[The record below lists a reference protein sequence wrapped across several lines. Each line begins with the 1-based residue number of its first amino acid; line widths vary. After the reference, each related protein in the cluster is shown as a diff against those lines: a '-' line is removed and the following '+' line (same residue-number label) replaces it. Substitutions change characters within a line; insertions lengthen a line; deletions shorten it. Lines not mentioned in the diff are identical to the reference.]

1 MRLDEFPDFFRSR
14 RKTGNQVEFPK
25 ITKQR
30 LVIAGTSLAL
40 VGLLAFVFFR
50 AGPLAATPVTVHV
63 VKQGGFTPALFGVG
77 TVEARRSW
85 MIGPTVAG
93 RVAKVHVDVGDV
105 VKAGQ
110 LMAEM
115 DSVDLDQKLSA
126 QDALIS
132 RTASTQMAALA
143 QQTDALARYEFS
155 KLNFIRNQ
163 DLAKQ
168 NFISPSALELRAQ
181 EKISAEAAYEAAS
194 ANLSGVKQDVIRLK
208 AEREGLQQQRNNV
221 RLIAPADGVVI
232 TRDAE
237 SGTTVVAGQPVIRLI
252 DPKSIWVKLRLDQG
266 RSAGLQS
273 GLEAQIV
280 VRSQAQS
287 SYKGQVVRVEM
298 LSDSVTEE
306 RVALV
311 SFSQIPKDVS
321 VGEVAEVTLV
331 LTPVEN
337 ALLIPNAS
345 IQRQGDTM
353 GVWRLINGNLVFTK
367 IRVGA
372 SSLNGDIVVLEGLQL
387 NDQVVVHSQ
396 KALTENSRVRVVEA
410 LR

>member
-1 MRLDEFPDFFRSR
+1 V
-14 RKTGNQVEFPK
+14 KFPK

-30 LVIAGTSLAL
+30 LVIAGASLVL

-50 AGPLAATPVTVHV
+50 AGPLAATPVTVQA
-63 VKQGGFTPALFGVG
+63 VKKGGFTPALFGVG

-93 RVAKVHVDVGDV
+93 RVAQVYVDVGDV

-110 LMAEM
+110 LLAEM
-115 DSVDLDQKLSA
+115 DSVDLDQKLAA
-126 QDALIS
+126 QEALIS

-143 QQTDALARYEFS
+143 LQTDALARYELS
-155 KLNFIRNQ
+155 KLNFSRNQ
-163 DLAKQ
+163 DLSKQ

-208 AEREGLQQQRNNV
+208 AERAGLQQQRNNV
-221 RLIAPADGVVI
+221 RLIAPAYGVVT

-252 DPKSIWVKLRLDQG
+252 DPQSIWVKLRLDQG

-287 SYKGQVVRVEM
+287 SFKGQVVRVEV

-311 SFSQIPKDVS
+311 SFAQIPKDVS
-321 VGEVAEVTLV
+321 IGEVAEVTLV
-331 LTPVEN
+331 LPPVEN

-345 IQRQGDTM
+345 VQQQGDSM
-353 GVWRLINGNLVFTK
+353 GVWRLINGNLFFTK

-372 SSLNGDIVVLEGLQL
+372 SSLDGDMVVLEGLQL

>member
-1 MRLDEFPDFFRSR
+1 
-14 RKTGNQVEFPK
+14 VEFPK

-30 LVIAGTSLAL
+30 LIIAGAGIVL
-40 VGLLAFVFFR
+40 VGLIAFVFFR
-50 AGPLAATPVTVHV
+50 AGPLAATSVTVYS

-93 RVAKVHVDVGDV
+93 RVAQVHVDVGDF

-110 LMAEM
+110 LLAEM
-115 DSVDLDQKLSA
+115 DSIDLDQKLSA

-132 RTASTQMAALA
+132 RAASTQTASLA
-143 QQTDALARYEFS
+143 QQTDALARYELS
-155 KLNFIRNQ
+155 KLNFSRNQ

-168 NFISPSALELRAQ
+168 NFISPSALELRIQ
-181 EKISAEAAYEAAS
+181 EKISAQATYEATI

-208 AEREGLQQQRNNV
+208 AERAGLQQQRNNV
-221 RLIAPADGVVI
+221 RLIAPADGVVT

-252 DPKSIWVKLRLDQG
+252 DPQSLWVKLRLDQG
-266 RSAGLQS
+266 RSAGLKA
-273 GLEAQIV
+273 GLDAHIV
-280 VRSQAQS
+280 VRSQAQNS
-287 SYKGQVVRVEM
+287 FNGQVVRVDL

-321 VGEVAEVTLV
+321 VGEVAEVTLA
-331 LTPVEN
+331 LLLVEK

-353 GVWRLINGNLVFTK
+353 GVWRLINGKPVFTK

-372 SSLNGDIVVLEGLQL
+372 SSLDGDMVVLEGLQL

-396 KALTENSRVRVVEA
+396 EALTKSSRVRVVET

>member
-1 MRLDEFPDFFRSR
+1 M
-14 RKTGNQVEFPK
+14 KFPK

-30 LVIAGTSLAL
+30 LVIAGASLVL

-50 AGPLAATPVTVHV
+50 AGPLAATPVTVHA
-63 VKQGGFTPALFGVG
+63 VKLGGFTPALFGVG

-85 MIGPTVAG
+85 MIGPTVSG
-93 RVAKVHVDVGDV
+93 RVAQVYVDVGDV

-110 LMAEM
+110 LLAEM
-115 DSVDLDQKLSA
+115 DSVDLDQKLAA

-143 QQTDALARYEFS
+143 LQTDAVARYELS
-155 KLNFIRNQ
+155 KLNFSRNQ

-221 RLIAPADGVVI
+221 RLIAPADAVVT

-252 DPKSIWVKLRLDQG
+252 DPQSIWVKLRLDQG

-287 SYKGQVVRVEM
+287 ILKGQVVRVEV

-311 SFSQIPKDVS
+311 SFAQIPKDVS

-331 LTPVEN
+331 LPPVEN

-353 GVWRLINGNLVFTK
+353 GVWRLISGKLVFTK

-372 SSLNGDIVVLEGLQL
+372 SSLDGDMVVLEGLHL

>member
-1 MRLDEFPDFFRSR
+1 
-14 RKTGNQVEFPK
+14 VEFPK

-181 EKISAEAAYEAAS
+181 EKISAKAAYEAAS

-221 RLIAPADGVVI
+221 RLIAPADGLVI

-252 DPKSIWVKLRLDQG
+252 DPQSIWVKLRVDQG
-266 RSAGLQS
+266 RSAGLQA
-273 GLEAQIV
+273 GLEAKIV

-287 SYKGQVVRVEM
+287 SYKGKVVRVEM

-311 SFSQIPKDVS
+311 TFSEIPKDVS
-321 VGEVAEVTLV
+321 VGEVAEITLE

-372 SSLNGDIVVLEGLQL
+372 SSLDGDMVVLEGLQL

>member
-1 MRLDEFPDFFRSR
+1 M
-14 RKTGNQVEFPK
+14 EFPK
-25 ITKQR
+25 VKKQ
-30 LVIAGTSLAL
+30 SLLMACVGICL
-40 VGLLAFVFFR
+40 VGLIAFVFLR
-50 AGPLAATPVTVHV
+50 SGPFAATSVTVYS
-63 VKQGGFTPALFGVG
+63 VKQGGFTPTLFGVG

-85 MIGPTVAG
+85 LIGPTVAG
-93 RVAKVHVDVGDV
+93 RVAQVHVDVGDA
-105 VKAGQ
+105 VKTGQ
-110 LMAEM
+110 LLAEM

-143 QQTDALARYEFS
+143 QQTDALARYELS
-155 KLNFIRNQ
+155 KLNFGRNQ

-168 NFISPSALELRAQ
+168 NFISPSALESRTQ

-194 ANLSGVKQDVIRLK
+194 ANLSVVKQDVIRLK
-208 AEREGLQQQRNNV
+208 AERAGLQQLRNNV
-221 RLIAPADGVVI
+221 RLIAPDDSVVT

-237 SGTTVVAGQPVIRLI
+237 SGSTVVAGQPVIRLI
-252 DPKSIWVKLRLDQG
+252 DPQSLWVKLRLDQG
-266 RSAGLQS
+266 RSAGLQT
-273 GLEAQIV
+273 GLEAHIV
-280 VRSQAQS
+280 IRSQSQ
-287 SYKGQVVRVEM
+287 KIFNGQVFRVEL

-311 SFSQIPKDVS
+311 SFAQIPKDVS
-321 VGEVAEVTLV
+321 VGEVAEVTLA
-331 LTPVEN
+331 LAPVAN

-353 GVWRLINGNLVFTK
+353 GVWRLINGKPVFTK
-367 IRVGA
+367 IRVGV
-372 SSLNGDIVVLEGLQL
+372 SSLDGDMVVLEGLQL

>member
-1 MRLDEFPDFFRSR
+1 M
-14 RKTGNQVEFPK
+14 EFPK

-30 LVIAGTSLAL
+30 LVIAGASLAL

-110 LMAEM
+110 LLAEM

-181 EKISAEAAYEAAS
+181 EKISAKAAYEAAS

-221 RLIAPADGVVI
+221 RLIAPADGLVI

-252 DPKSIWVKLRLDQG
+252 DPQSIWVKLRVDQG
-266 RSAGLQS
+266 RSAGLQA
-273 GLEAQIV
+273 GLEAKIV

-287 SYKGQVVRVEM
+287 SYKGKVVRVEM

-311 SFSQIPKDVS
+311 TFSEIPKDVS
-321 VGEVAEVTLV
+321 VGEVAEITLE

-372 SSLNGDIVVLEGLQL
+372 SSLDGDMVVLEGLQL

>member
-1 MRLDEFPDFFRSR
+1 V
-14 RKTGNQVEFPK
+14 KFPK

-30 LVIAGTSLAL
+30 LVIAGASLVL

-50 AGPLAATPVTVHV
+50 AGPLAATPVTVQA
-63 VKQGGFTPALFGVG
+63 VKKGGFTPALFGVG

-93 RVAKVHVDVGDV
+93 RVAQVYVDVGDV

-110 LMAEM
+110 LLAEM
-115 DSVDLDQKLSA
+115 DSVDLDQKLAA
-126 QDALIS
+126 QEALIS

-143 QQTDALARYEFS
+143 LQTDALARYELS
-155 KLNFIRNQ
+155 KLNFSRNQ
-163 DLAKQ
+163 DLSKQ

-208 AEREGLQQQRNNV
+208 AERAGLQQQRNNV
-221 RLIAPADGVVI
+221 RLIAPASGVVT

-252 DPKSIWVKLRLDQG
+252 DPQSIWVKLRLDQG

-287 SYKGQVVRVEM
+287 SFKGQVVRVEV

-311 SFSQIPKDVS
+311 SFAQIPKDVS
-321 VGEVAEVTLV
+321 IGEVAEVTLV
-331 LTPVEN
+331 LPPVEN
-337 ALLIPNAS
+337 ALLIANAS

-353 GVWRLINGNLVFTK
+353 GVWRLINGNLFFTK

-372 SSLNGDIVVLEGLQL
+372 SSLDGDMVVLEGLQL

>member
-1 MRLDEFPDFFRSR
+1 
-14 RKTGNQVEFPK
+14 VEFPK

-221 RLIAPADGVVI
+221 RLMAPADGVVI

-252 DPKSIWVKLRLDQG
+252 DPQSIWVKLRLDQG

-372 SSLNGDIVVLEGLQL
+372 SSLNGDMVVLEGLQL

>member
-1 MRLDEFPDFFRSR
+1 M
-14 RKTGNQVEFPK
+14 KFPK

-30 LVIAGTSLAL
+30 IVIAGASLVL

-50 AGPLAATPVTVHV
+50 AGPLAATPVTVHA
-63 VKQGGFTPALFGVG
+63 VKLGGFTPALFGVG

-93 RVAKVHVDVGDV
+93 RVAQVYVDVGDV

-110 LMAEM
+110 LLAEM
-115 DSVDLDQKLSA
+115 DSVDLDQKLAA
-126 QDALIS
+126 QEALIS

-143 QQTDALARYEFS
+143 LQTDALARYELS
-155 KLNFIRNQ
+155 KLNFSRNQ
-163 DLAKQ
+163 DLSKQ
-168 NFISPSALELRAQ
+168 NFISSSALELRAQ

-208 AEREGLQQQRNNV
+208 AERAGLQQQRNNV
-221 RLIAPADGVVI
+221 RLIAPAYGVVT

-252 DPKSIWVKLRLDQG
+252 DPQSIWVKLRLDQG

-287 SYKGQVVRVEM
+287 SFKGQVVRVEV

-311 SFSQIPKDVS
+311 SFAQIPKDVS
-321 VGEVAEVTLV
+321 IGEVAEVTLV
-331 LTPVEN
+331 LPPVEN

-345 IQRQGDTM
+345 VQRQGDSM

-372 SSLNGDIVVLEGLQL
+372 SSLDGDIVVLEGLQL
-387 NDQVVVHSQ
+387 NDQIVVHSQ

>member
-1 MRLDEFPDFFRSR
+1 
-14 RKTGNQVEFPK
+14 VEFPK

-93 RVAKVHVDVGDV
+93 RVANVHVDVGDV

-110 LMAEM
+110 LLAEM

-181 EKISAEAAYEAAS
+181 EKISAKAAYEAAS
-194 ANLSGVKQDVIRLK
+194 AYLSGVKQDVIRLK

-221 RLIAPADGVVI
+221 RLIAPADGLVI

-252 DPKSIWVKLRLDQG
+252 DPQSIWVKLRVDQG
-266 RSAGLQS
+266 RSAGLQA
-273 GLEAQIV
+273 GLEAKIV

-287 SYKGQVVRVEM
+287 SYKGKVVRVEM

-311 SFSQIPKDVS
+311 TFSEIPKDVS
-321 VGEVAEVTLV
+321 VGEVAEITLE

-337 ALLIPNAS
+337 ALIIPNAS

-372 SSLNGDIVVLEGLQL
+372 SSLDGDMVVLEGLQL

-396 KALTENSRVRVVEA
+396 KALTENSRVHVVET

>member
-1 MRLDEFPDFFRSR
+1 M
-14 RKTGNQVEFPK
+14 EFPK

-30 LVIAGTSLAL
+30 LVIAGASLVL

-50 AGPLAATPVTVHV
+50 AGPLAATPVTVHA

-93 RVAKVHVDVGDV
+93 RVAQVHVDVGDV

-110 LMAEM
+110 LLAEM

-143 QQTDALARYEFS
+143 QQTDALARYELS
-155 KLNFIRNQ
+155 KLNFSRNQ

-168 NFISPSALELRAQ
+168 NFISPSALELRVQ

-208 AEREGLQQQRNNV
+208 AERAGLQQQRNNV
-221 RLIAPADGVVI
+221 RLIAPADAVVT

-252 DPKSIWVKLRLDQG
+252 DPQNIWVKLRLDQG

-287 SYKGQVVRVEM
+287 SFKGQVVRVEM

-321 VGEVAEVTLV
+321 VGEVAEVTLA
-331 LTPVEN
+331 LPPVEN

-353 GVWRLINGNLVFTK
+353 GVWRLINGKLVFTK

-372 SSLNGDIVVLEGLQL
+372 SSLNGDMVVLEGLQL

>member
-1 MRLDEFPDFFRSR
+1 M
-14 RKTGNQVEFPK
+14 EFPK

>member
-1 MRLDEFPDFFRSR
+1 
-14 RKTGNQVEFPK
+14 VEFPK
-25 ITKQR
+25 VKKQ
-30 LVIAGTSLAL
+30 SLLMACVGICL
-40 VGLLAFVFFR
+40 VGLIAFVFLR
-50 AGPLAATPVTVHV
+50 SGPFAATSVTVYS
-63 VKQGGFTPALFGVG
+63 VKQGGFTPTLFGVG

-85 MIGPTVAG
+85 LIGPTVAG
-93 RVAKVHVDVGDV
+93 RVAQVHVDVGDA
-105 VKAGQ
+105 VKTGQ
-110 LMAEM
+110 LLAEM

-143 QQTDALARYEFS
+143 QQTDALARYELS
-155 KLNFIRNQ
+155 KLNFGRNQ

-168 NFISPSALELRAQ
+168 NFISPSALESRTQ

-194 ANLSGVKQDVIRLK
+194 ANLSVVKQDVIRLK
-208 AEREGLQQQRNNV
+208 AERAGLQQLRNNV
-221 RLIAPADGVVI
+221 RLIAPDDSVVT

-237 SGTTVVAGQPVIRLI
+237 SGSTVVAGQPVIRLI
-252 DPKSIWVKLRLDQG
+252 DPQSLWVKLRLDQG
-266 RSAGLQS
+266 RSAGLQT
-273 GLEAQIV
+273 GLEAHIV
-280 VRSQAQS
+280 IRSQSQ
-287 SYKGQVVRVEM
+287 KIFNGQVFRVEL

-311 SFSQIPKDVS
+311 SFAQIPKDVS
-321 VGEVAEVTLV
+321 VGEVAEVTLA
-331 LTPVEN
+331 LAPVAN

-353 GVWRLINGNLVFTK
+353 GVWRLINGKPVFTK
-367 IRVGA
+367 IRVGV
-372 SSLNGDIVVLEGLQL
+372 SSLDGDMVVLEGLQL

-396 KALTENSRVRVVEA
+396 KALTEDSRVRVVEA

>member
-1 MRLDEFPDFFRSR
+1 M
-14 RKTGNQVEFPK
+14 EFPK
-25 ITKQR
+25 ITKQL
-30 LVIAGTSLAL
+30 LVIAGASLVL
-40 VGLLAFVFFR
+40 VGLLTFVFFR
-50 AGPLAATPVTVHV
+50 AGPLAATPVTVHA
-63 VKQGGFTPALFGVG
+63 VKLGGFTPALFGVG

-93 RVAKVHVDVGDV
+93 RVAQVYVDVGDV

-110 LMAEM
+110 LLAEM
-115 DSVDLDQKLSA
+115 DSVDLVQKISA

-143 QQTDALARYEFS
+143 LQTDALARYELS
-155 KLNFIRNQ
+155 KLNFSRNQ

-208 AEREGLQQQRNNV
+208 AERAGLQQQRNNV
-221 RLIAPADGVVI
+221 RLIAPANGVVT

-252 DPKSIWVKLRLDQG
+252 DPQSIWVKLRLDQG

-287 SYKGQVVRVEM
+287 SFKGQVVRVEV

-311 SFSQIPKDVS
+311 SFAQIPKDVS
-321 VGEVAEVTLV
+321 IGEVAEVTLV
-331 LTPVEN
+331 LPPVEN

-345 IQRQGDTM
+345 VQRQGDSM
-353 GVWRLINGNLVFTK
+353 GVWRLINGNLFFTK

-372 SSLNGDIVVLEGLQL
+372 SSLDGDMVVLEGLQL

>member
-1 MRLDEFPDFFRSR
+1 
-14 RKTGNQVEFPK
+14 VEFPK

>member
-1 MRLDEFPDFFRSR
+1 
-14 RKTGNQVEFPK
+14 VEFSK
-25 ITKQR
+25 IKKQR
-30 LVIAGTSLAL
+30 FVIALASMAF

-50 AGPLAATPVTVHV
+50 AGPLAATPVTVQA

-77 TVEARRSW
+77 TVEAKRSW

-93 RVAKVHVDVGDV
+93 RVAQVHVDVGDI

-110 LMAEM
+110 LLAEM

-132 RTASTQMAALA
+132 RTASTQMATQA
-143 QQTDALARYEFS
+143 QQTDAYARYELA
-155 KLNFIRNQ
+155 KLNFSRNQ

-168 NFISPSALELRAQ
+168 NFISPSALELRTQ

-194 ANLSGVKQDVIRLK
+194 ANLSGIKQDVIRLK
-208 AEREGLQQQRNNV
+208 AERAGLQQQRNNV
-221 RLIAPADGVVI
+221 RLIAPADGVVT

-252 DPKSIWVKLRLDQG
+252 DPQSLWVKLRLDQG
-266 RSAGLQS
+266 RSAGLQT
-273 GLEAQIV
+273 GLDANIV
-280 VRSQAQS
+280 VRSQAQKS
-287 SYKGQVVRVEM
+287 FKGQVVRVE
-298 LSDSVTEE
+298 LLNDSVTEE

-311 SFSQIPKDVS
+311 SFAQIPKDVS
-321 VGEVAEVTLV
+321 VGEVAEVTLA
-331 LTPVEN
+331 LAPIEN
-337 ALLIPNAS
+337 ALLISNAS
-345 IQRQGDTM
+345 IQRQGDAM
-353 GVWRLINGNLVFTK
+353 GVWRLINSKPVFSK

-372 SSLNGDIVVLEGLQL
+372 SSLDGDIVVLDGLQL
-387 NDQVVVHSQ
+387 SDQVVVHSQ

>member
-1 MRLDEFPDFFRSR
+1 M
-14 RKTGNQVEFPK
+14 EFPK

-115 DSVDLDQKLSA
+115 DSVDLDQKLLA

-221 RLIAPADGVVI
+221 RLMAPADGVVI

-252 DPKSIWVKLRLDQG
+252 DPQSIWVKLRLDQG

>member
-1 MRLDEFPDFFRSR
+1 V
-14 RKTGNQVEFPK
+14 KFPK

-30 LVIAGTSLAL
+30 LVIAGASLAL
-40 VGLLAFVFFR
+40 IGLLAFVFFR
-50 AGPLAATPVTVHV
+50 AGPLAATPVTVQA

-93 RVAKVHVDVGDV
+93 RVAQVHVDVGDF

-110 LMAEM
+110 LLAEM
-115 DSVDLDQKLSA
+115 DSIDLDQKLSA

-132 RTASTQMAALA
+132 RAASTQTASLA
-143 QQTDALARYEFS
+143 QQTDALARYELS
-155 KLNFIRNQ
+155 KLNFSRNQ

-168 NFISPSALELRAQ
+168 NFISPSALELRIQ
-181 EKISAEAAYEAAS
+181 EKISAQATYEATI

-208 AEREGLQQQRNNV
+208 AERAGLQQQRNNV
-221 RLIAPADGVVI
+221 RLIAPADGVVT

-252 DPKSIWVKLRLDQG
+252 DPQSLWVKLRLDQG
-266 RSAGLQS
+266 RSAGLKA
-273 GLEAQIV
+273 GLDAHIV
-280 VRSQAQS
+280 VRSQAQNS
-287 SYKGQVVRVEM
+287 FNGQVVRVDL

-321 VGEVAEVTLV
+321 VGEVAEVTLA
-331 LTPVEN
+331 LLLVEK

-353 GVWRLINGNLVFTK
+353 GVWRLINGKPVFTK

-372 SSLNGDIVVLEGLQL
+372 SSLDGDMVVLEGLQL

-396 KALTENSRVRVVEA
+396 EALTKSSRVRVVET

>member
-1 MRLDEFPDFFRSR
+1 L
-14 RKTGNQVEFPK
+14 EFPK
-25 ITKQR
+25 VKKQ
-30 LVIAGTSLAL
+30 SLFMACVGICL
-40 VGLLAFVFFR
+40 VGLIAFVFLR
-50 AGPLAATPVTVHV
+50 SGPFAATSVTVYS
-63 VKQGGFTPALFGVG
+63 VKQGGFTPTLFGIG

-85 MIGPTVAG
+85 LIGPTVVG
-93 RVAKVHVDVGDV
+93 RVAQVHVDVGDA
-105 VKAGQ
+105 VKTGQ
-110 LMAEM
+110 LLAEM
-115 DSVDLDQKLSA
+115 DSVDLDQKLAA

-132 RTASTQMAALA
+132 RNASTQMAALA
-143 QQTDALARYEFS
+143 LQTDALARYELS
-155 KLNFIRNQ
+155 KLNFSRNQ

-181 EKISAEAAYEAAS
+181 EKISAEAAYEAAN
-194 ANLSGVKQDVIRLK
+194 ANLSGVKQDLIRLK
-208 AEREGLQQQRNNV
+208 AERAGLQQQRNNV
-221 RLIAPADGVVI
+221 RLIAPAEGVVT

-252 DPKSIWVKLRLDQG
+252 DPQSIWVKLRLDQG

-287 SYKGQVVRVEM
+287 SFKGQVVRVEV

-311 SFSQIPKDVS
+311 SFAQIPKDVS
-321 VGEVAEVTLV
+321 VGEVAEVTLA
-331 LTPVEN
+331 LPPVEN

-353 GVWRLINGNLVFTK
+353 GVWRLISGKLVFTK

-372 SSLNGDIVVLEGLQL
+372 SSLDGDMVVLEGLQL

>member
-1 MRLDEFPDFFRSR
+1 M
-14 RKTGNQVEFPK
+14 EFPK

-30 LVIAGTSLAL
+30 LVISGASLVL

-50 AGPLAATPVTVHV
+50 AGPLAATPVTVHA

-93 RVAKVHVDVGDV
+93 RVAQVHVDVGDV

-110 LMAEM
+110 LLAEM

-143 QQTDALARYEFS
+143 QQTDALARYELS
-155 KLNFIRNQ
+155 KLNFSRNQ

-194 ANLSGVKQDVIRLK
+194 ANLSGARQDVIRLK
-208 AEREGLQQQRNNV
+208 AERAGLQQQRNNV
-221 RLIAPADGVVI
+221 RLIAPADGVVT

-252 DPKSIWVKLRLDQG
+252 DPQSIWVKLRLDQG

-287 SYKGQVVRVEM
+287 SFKGQVVRVEM

-321 VGEVAEVTLV
+321 VGEVAEVTLA
-331 LTPVEN
+331 LPPVEN

-353 GVWRLINGNLVFTK
+353 GVWRLINGKLVFTK
-367 IRVGA
+367 IRVGV
-372 SSLNGDIVVLEGLQL
+372 SSLDGDMVVLEGLQL

-396 KALTENSRVRVVEA
+396 KSLTENSRVRVVEA